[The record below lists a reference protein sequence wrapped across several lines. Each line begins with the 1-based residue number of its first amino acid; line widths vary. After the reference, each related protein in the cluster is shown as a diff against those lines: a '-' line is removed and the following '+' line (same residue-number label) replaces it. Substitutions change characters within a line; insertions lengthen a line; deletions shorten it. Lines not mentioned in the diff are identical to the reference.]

1 MMRRVDVIRAS
12 RKGNGLSAIRKM
24 RIFAGTRFSL
34 AGLGTTRELRL
45 FAQHYAV
52 SGDLSISQAHRSI
65 GRLNPVTRSA
75 VCGRVVLQ
83 RSCSLK
89 VSLPGKGFSDG
100 FAG

>member
-45 FAQHYAV
+45 FADTTPSV
-52 SGDLSISQAHRSI
+52 EI
-65 GRLNPVTRSA
+65 
-75 VCGRVVLQ
+75 
-83 RSCSLK
+83 
-89 VSLPGKGFSDG
+89 
-100 FAG
+100 